1 MLSFNKNS
9 NFDIG
14 ISMDDFFNFTLPP
27 SELNALSALALAHM
41 GDAVYELLV
50 RAWLCAHGKLTSG
63 GLHSAAV
70 RYVSAKAQAR
80 AAARIA
86 PLLTEA
92 EAAVFRRGRNAHT
105 HTIPQSADP
114 AQYHAATGLEA
125 LFGWLYLSGARER
138 VSELFRAA
146 MEGTDDAA

>member
-1 MLSFNKNS
+1 MP
-9 NFDIG
+9 DY
-14 ISMDDFFNFTLPP
+14 FTLTLPA

-50 RAWLCAHGKLTSG
+50 RAWLCARGKLTAN

-70 RYVSAKAQAR
+70 RYVSARAQAL
-80 AAARIA
+80 AAARIL

-92 EAAVFRRGRNAHT
+92 ESAVFRRGRNAHT
-105 HTIPQSADP
+105 HVIPQSADP

-138 VSELFRAA
+138 VNELFAA
-146 MEGTDDAA
+146 IMEGFDDAA